1 MAYLMRNNCPCPIC
15 SGAVKMINITFIC
28 CDCKAEFEIK
38 DEGMT
43 DGEYVCEKSKEGKGE
58 VAV

>member
-1 MAYLMRNNCPCPIC
+1 MRNNCPCPIC

-43 DGEYVCEKSKEGKGE
+43 DGEYVCEKSKDGKE
-58 VAV
+58 VMA